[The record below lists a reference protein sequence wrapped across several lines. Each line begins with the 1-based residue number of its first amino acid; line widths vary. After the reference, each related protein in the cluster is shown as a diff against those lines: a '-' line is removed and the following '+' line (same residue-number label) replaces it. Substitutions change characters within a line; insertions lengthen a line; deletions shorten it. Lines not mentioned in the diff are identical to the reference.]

1 MKLSERSMQIA
12 NLQPEIVLGRVE
24 PGMPQ
29 DELGVAHAGPALE
42 HVGYTGVSRGDPA
55 EERYRGFAKAF
66 RLRFP

>member
-42 HVGYTGVSRGDPA
+42 HVGYTGVS
-55 EERYRGFAKAF
+55 
-66 RLRFP
+66 